1 MKTKVVIFD
10 FRDKMP
16 ELADWMNRKVQYVE
30 SEMGVECEI
39 VSVQFLEHDRSLI
52 VVYRSSDENVETP
65 EVW

>member
-10 FRDKMP
+10 FQDRMS
-16 ELADWMNRKVQYVE
+16 ELAEWMNRKVRYVE

>member
-10 FRDKMP
+10 FQDRMP
-16 ELADWMNRKVQYVE
+16 ELAGWMNRKVQYVE
-30 SEMGVECEI
+30 SGMGVECEI

>member
-10 FRDKMP
+10 FRDRMP
-16 ELADWMNRKVQYVE
+16 ELAEWMNRKVQYVE
-30 SEMGVECEI
+30 SGMGVECEI